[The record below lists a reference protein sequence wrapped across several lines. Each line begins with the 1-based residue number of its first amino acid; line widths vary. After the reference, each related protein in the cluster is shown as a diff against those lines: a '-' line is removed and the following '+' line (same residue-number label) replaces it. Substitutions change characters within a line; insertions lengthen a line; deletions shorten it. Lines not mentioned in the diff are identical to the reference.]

1 VPKIDRTRRTMI
13 KNLAKEIRRSG
24 QLAGWGTSRIAAAI
38 LSEIPDVRPLE
49 AWRLAHGWS
58 RPEVIAGIAGLYRQ
72 AQLRPPALNSSML
85 CRWEHGESAPGT
97 EYADALCRLYQVL
110 PAQLGLSA
118 PALSSGSAGEAS
130 GAPLSKS
137 ATGTFTGPG
146 VRRSGEL
153 QDATPTGPPATSG
166 WTGEPGLPKEDWWS
180 GASAVRESVQ
190 LAMEAEGPFGGPMTR
205 EQLRRAVRYYDL
217 NYAAFPPSLLVS
229 EVRSCRA
236 VVRGM
241 LGHGQPTAV
250 RRTIL
255 LLGAWF
261 SALLGNLAFHAAA
274 DFTGAEIHLCTA
286 AGLADAVDNR
296 QLLSWVLG
304 AQSMLAGV
312 QDRAQDALD
321 LALQAV
327 RNADTSLRRAQAI
340 SWAQLPALVRL
351 GRGDDAREA
360 MVAAHREMDASPV
373 QGEPGRFGFDRAE
386 FELHLAEAALG
397 LGDLGAVK
405 AHAEESLRYTTLG
418 RPGWV
423 AATLVLARGS
433 AARGFA
439 DHGVE
444 LALHVLD
451 TIRPE
456 MLRTT
461 AWRRLTALDEQLTAV
476 QVGGRPA
483 ADLHERLLG
492 LHRSPS
498 MCLVTG
504 PTSELMLKDDHRHP
518 ASILGEA
525 VS

>member
-1 VPKIDRTRRTMI
+1 MI
-13 KNLAKEIRRSG
+13 KSLAKEIRRDG
-24 QLAGWGTSRIAAAI
+24 QLAGWDTARTAAAI
-38 LSEIPDVRPLE
+38 LSEIPGVRPLE

-97 EYADALCRLYQVL
+97 EYADALCRLYQV
-110 PAQLGLSA
+110 PSDQLGLSA
-118 PALSSGSAGEAS
+118 PALSSGPAGGAF

-146 VRRSGEL
+146 VRPSGEP
-153 QDATPTGPPATSG
+153 QDAPTGARPN
-166 WTGEPGLPKEDWWS
+166 
-180 GASAVRESVQ
+180 
-190 LAMEAEGPFGGPMTR
+190 GGPMTR

-217 NYAAFPPSLLVS
+217 NYAAFPPSLLAS
-229 EVRSCRA
+229 EVRSCRD
-236 VVRGM
+236 VVRAM

-250 RRTIL
+250 RHTLL

-286 AGLADAVDNR
+286 AGLAATIGNR
-296 QLLSWVLG
+296 QLLSWVPG

-312 QDRAQDALD
+312 QGQSQHALD

-327 RNADTSLRRAQAI
+327 RNADTPLRRAQAI

-351 GRGDDAREA
+351 GRGDDARDA
-360 MVAAHREMDASPV
+360 MMAAQREMDASPV

-405 AHAEESLRYTTLG
+405 THAEESLRYTTLG
-418 RPGWV
+418 RPGW
-423 AATLVLARGS
+423 AATTLVLARGS
-433 AARGFA
+433 AARGFP

-451 TIRPE
+451 TIPPE

-461 AWRRLTALDEQLTAV
+461 AWRRLTALDEQLTAA
-476 QVGGRPA
+476 QVGGWPA
-483 ADLHERLLG
+483 ADLHERLLTCIA
-492 LHRSPS
+492 RRP
-498 MCLVTG
+498 CAWPPV
-504 PTSELMLKDDHRHP
+504 PTSEPFNNLDLVDVAFDR
-518 ASILGEA
+518 A
-525 VS
+525 

>member
-1 VPKIDRTRRTMI
+1 MI
-13 KNLAKEIRRSG
+13 KSLAKEIRGNG
-24 QLAGWGTSRIAAAI
+24 QLAGWDTSRTVAAI
-38 LSEIPDVRPLE
+38 LSEIPDVRSLE

-58 RPEVIAGIAGLYRQ
+58 RPEVIAGVAGLYRQ

-97 EYADALCRLYQVL
+97 EYADALCRLYQV
-110 PAQLGLSA
+110 PPDQLGLSA
-118 PALSSGSAGEAS
+118 PALSSGPAGGAF

-137 ATGTFTGPG
+137 ATGTFTGPS
-146 VRRSGEL
+146 VRPSGEP
-153 QDATPTGPPATSG
+153 QDAPTCPPTTCG
-166 WTGEPGLPKEDWWS
+166 WIGEPGLPKEGWWS
-180 GASAVRESVQ
+180 GASVVRESVQ
-190 LAMEAEGPFGGPMTR
+190 LAMEAEGPNGGPMTR

-217 NYAAFPPSLLVS
+217 NYAAFPPSLLAS
-229 EVRSCRA
+229 EVHSCRA
-236 VVRGM
+236 VVRAM
-241 LGHGQPTAV
+241 LGHDQPTAV

-286 AGLADAVDNR
+286 AGLAATIDNR
-296 QLLSWVLG
+296 QLMSWVPG

-312 QDRAQDALD
+312 QDQEHHALD

-327 RNADTSLRRAQAI
+327 RNADTPLRRAQAI

-351 GRGDDAREA
+351 GRDDDARDA
-360 MVAAHREMDASPV
+360 MMAAQREMDASPE

-386 FELHLAEAALG
+386 LELHLAEAALG

-405 AHAEESLRYTTLG
+405 THAEESLRYTTLG
-418 RPGWV
+418 RPGW
-423 AATLVLARGS
+423 AAAALVLARGS
-433 AARGFA
+433 AARGFP

-451 TIRPE
+451 TIPPE

-461 AWRRLTALDEQLTAV
+461 AWRRLTALDEQLTAA
-476 QVGGRPA
+476 QVGGWPA
-483 ADLHERLLG
+483 ADLHERLLD
-492 LHRSPS
+492 LHRSPTMPGHLS
-498 MCLVTG
+498 HQRT
-504 PTSELMLKDDHRHP
+504 P
-518 ASILGEA
+518 A
-525 VS
+525 